1 MGSELQ
7 LDSWCG
13 LLLSTRVCLL
23 SSEKGG
29 ASLRQGTWSWSVGSF
44 LVLLVLYQCT
54 ACFPLPC
61 GAGGCDP
68 HCLREAGIFLAGSD
82 KFLFL
87 QCFCL
92 QISFLSPS
100 LPGFQEADGAGKKDL
115 PGLSVRSGCWAQK
128 SQAQS
133 FCSLLFVYS
142 FYLVV
147 DYKLAAIGKSDATQL
162 SLCNNESVFNK

>member
-13 LLLSTRVCLL
+13 LLLSTRVYLL

-68 HCLREAGIFLAGSD
+68 SCLREAGIFLAGSD

-92 QISFLSPS
+92 QISFLPPLPPLVFKRQTGLGRKICRVFQLDPTAGPRNHELSPS
-100 LPGFQEADGAGKKDL
+100 AAT
-115 PGLSVRSGCWAQK
+115 
-128 SQAQS
+128 
-133 FCSLLFVYS
+133 SLFTLFIW
-142 FYLVV
+142 LW
-147 DYKLAAIGKSDATQL
+147 II
-162 SLCNNESVFNK
+162 N